1 VVGTEKSE
9 QNGHVQ
15 MQERVR
21 GELQDVLG
29 VQKKAWLHWSR
40 SWQAGGR
47 RGGSG
52 GGGATWRGRSTP
64 ARAGE
69 AAARVLGLHVAWL
82 RAARGR
88 SVHGTWPARAVG
100 RRAQKNRGAECWR

>member
-1 VVGTEKSE
+1 
-9 QNGHVQ
+9 
-15 MQERVR
+15 
-21 GELQDVLG
+21 VLG
-29 VQKKAWLHWSR
+29 VQKKVWLRGSR

-52 GGGATWRGRSTP
+52 GGGATWRGRSRL

-69 AAARVLGLHVAWL
+69 AAARVLGRLVARL

-88 SVHGTWPARAVG
+88 PVRGTWPARAAG
-100 RRAQKNRGAECWR
+100 RRAEKQRSRGLEVDEGDLFAISQKYRDSSVKPR

>member
-1 VVGTEKSE
+1 VVGTEKNE
-9 QNGHVQ
+9 KNGRVQ

-29 VQKKAWLHWSR
+29 VQKKAWLRGSR

-52 GGGATWRGRSTP
+52 GGGATWRGRSRP

-69 AAARVLGLHVAWL
+69 AAARVLGRHVARL
-82 RAARGR
+82 RAAQGR
-88 SVHGTWPARAVG
+88 PVRGTWPARAAG
-100 RRAQKNRGAECWR
+100 RWAQRNRGAEGWR